1 MNPFGGN
8 CGGNYSAGS
17 LLMNEISDADRT
29 SAMGLLTDAKE
40 MLAAAKL
47 LHDSEVWKVQRPT
60 YYLLG
65 HSIEVALKSFLLANG
80 ASPRTLKKKLGHNLT
95 KTARRVIAAKSNSV
109 SPIVQEY
116 LAAIDLLNHY
126 YQAKELEYRVT
137 GTKTFPAKETL
148 IAFLDAVIPKIEPV
162 AYQALRSK

>member
-1 MNPFGGN
+1 MDGIP
-8 CGGNYSAGS
+8 
-17 LLMNEISDADRT
+17 DADRT
-29 SAMGLLTDAKE
+29 TAMGLLTDAKE

-47 LHDSEVWKVQRPT
+47 LHDSDVWKVQRPT

-80 ASPRTLKKKLGHNLT
+80 TSQGTLRKKLGHNLA
-95 KTARRVIAAKSNSV
+95 KTARRVIAVRSNSI
-109 SPIVQEY
+109 SPVVQEY

-137 GTKTFPAKETL
+137 GTKTFPGKQTL
-148 IAFLDAVIPKIEPV
+148 FAFLDAVIPKIEPI

>member
-1 MNPFGGN
+1 MDE
-8 CGGNYSAGS
+8 A
-17 LLMNEISDADRT
+17 SDDDRT

-40 MLAAAKL
+40 MLAAARL
-47 LHDSEVWKVQRPT
+47 LHESDVWKVQRPT

-80 ASPRTLKKKLGHNLT
+80 ISHGTLKKKLGHNLS
-95 KTARRVIAAKSNSV
+95 KTARRVINSSSNSV
-109 SPIVQEY
+109 SPVVEEY

-148 IAFLDAVIPKIEPV
+148 IAFLDAVIPKIEPI
-162 AYQALRSK
+162 AYHALQSK

>member
-1 MNPFGGN
+1 MV
-8 CGGNYSAGS
+8 AIS
-17 LLMNEISDADRT
+17 LPKVSPMNEKSDDNRT
-29 SAMGLLTDAKE
+29 TAMGLLTDAKE

-47 LHDSEVWKVQRPT
+47 LHDSDVWKVQRPA

-65 HSIEVALKSFLLANG
+65 HSIELALKSFLLANG
-80 ASPRTLKKKLGHNLT
+80 TSPGTLKKKLGHNLT
-95 KTARRVIAAKSNSV
+95 KTARRVVAARSNSV

-137 GTKTFPAKETL
+137 GTKRYPGKETL
-148 IAFLDAVIPKIEPV
+148 FAFLEAVIPNIEPV
-162 AYQALRSK
+162 AYRALLTK

>member
-1 MNPFGGN
+1 
-8 CGGNYSAGS
+8 
-17 LLMNEISDADRT
+17 MNEISDVDRAT
-29 SAMGLLTDAKE
+29 AMGLLTDAKE

-47 LHDSEVWKVQRPT
+47 LHDSGVWKVQRPT

-65 HSIEVALKSFLLANG
+65 HAMEVALKSFLLANG
-80 ASPRTLKKKLGHNLT
+80 TSPGTLKKKLGHNLA

-126 YQAKELEYRVT
+126 YQAKEFEYRVT
-137 GTKTFPAKETL
+137 GAKTYPGKETL
-148 IAFLDAVIPKIEPV
+148 FAFLDAIIPKIEPV
-162 AYQALRSK
+162 AYQALVEQGRLVAA

>member
-1 MNPFGGN
+1 MD
-8 CGGNYSAGS
+8 
-17 LLMNEISDADRT
+17 EISDDERT
-29 SAMGLLTDAKE
+29 SAMGLLTDAKQ

-47 LHDSEVWKVQRPT
+47 LHDSNVWKVQRPT

-65 HSIEVALKSFLLANG
+65 HSIELALKSFLLASG
-80 ASPRTLKKKLGHNLT
+80 MSQGTLKNKLGHNLT
-95 KTARRVIAAKSNSV
+95 KTARRVIAAKSNSI

-137 GTKTFPAKETL
+137 GTKRFPAKETL
-148 IAFLDAVIPKIEPV
+148 IALLDAVIPKIEPV
-162 AYQALRSK
+162 AYQALKISAA